1 MARTLDPAA
10 HALRRDAFVDSA
22 QRLMQARGYEE
33 MTIQDV
39 LDDLDTSRGAFYHYF
54 DSKAALLDAV
64 VERMVA
70 AGIRASLD
78 ARSET
83 LKYRIAEGARM
94 KTPYMCV
101 IGRREAEADQV
112 AVNTRGAGEGQKPA
126 PVAVDE
132 FIARISAEVGERS
145 LSLTAGRA

>member
-1 MARTLDPAA
+1 VAA
-10 HALRRDAFVDSA
+10 
-22 QRLMQARGYEE
+22 
-33 MTIQDV
+33 
-39 LDDLDTSRGAFYHYF
+39 
-54 DSKAALLDAV
+54 AA

-94 KTPYMCV
+94 KTPYMCIV
-101 IGRREAEADQV
+101 GRREAEADQV

-126 PVAVDE
+126 PVAIDT
-132 FIARISAEVGERS
+132 FIQRVKSEIASRS
-145 LSLTAGRA
+145 LTLEAGVV

>member
-1 MARTLDPAA
+1 VLPISADQAPIAA
-10 HALRRDAFVDSA
+10 A
-22 QRLMQARGYEE
+22 
-33 MTIQDV
+33 I
-39 LDDLDTSRGAFYHYF
+39 
-54 DSKAALLDAV
+54 
-64 VERMVA
+64 VERMVD

-83 LKYRIAEGARM
+83 LKYRVAEGARM

-101 IGRREAEADQV
+101 VGRREAEADQV

-132 FIARISAEVGERS
+132 FIARVKAEIASRA
-145 LSLTAGRA
+145 LTLGAGAA